1 MDSKYNWDNKS
12 ILIADDDF
20 LNFELLKLILRNTNV
35 KIEHFTDGQAVVD
48 HVDKDK
54 TCDLIIMDIQ
64 MPILD
69 GIEATIKIRELGVTT
84 PIVALTA
91 LNTISEKSKY
101 EKYGFNEIVEKPVR
115 KVMFL
120 KMIERYLN

>member
-1 MDSKYNWDNKS
+1 MTKKYNWKNKN

-20 LNFELLKLILRNTNV
+20 LNFELLKLILRNTEVNI
-35 KIEHFTDGQAVVD
+35 KHFTDGQAVID
-48 HVDKDK
+48 HIKMDNA
-54 TCDLIIMDIQ
+54 CHLIIMDIQ

-69 GIEATIKIRELGVTT
+69 GIAATIKLRELGFDA

-101 EKYGFNEIVEKPVR
+101 EKYGFNEIIEKPVR
-115 KVMFL
+115 KEML
-120 KMIERYLN
+120 LEMIERYLG

>member
-1 MDSKYNWDNKS
+1 MYNWDNKS

-20 LNFELLKLILRNTNV
+20 LNFELLKLILRNTKV
-35 KIEHFTDGQAVVD
+35 SITHFTDGQAVLD
-48 HVDKDK
+48 YLNENNN
-54 TCDLIIMDIQ
+54 CDIIIMDIQ

-69 GIEATIKIRELGVTT
+69 GISATIKLRELGVTV

-115 KVMFL
+115 KEMFL
-120 KMIERYLN
+120 KMIEKYLNN

>member
-1 MDSKYNWDNKS
+1 MYNWDNKS

-20 LNFELLKLILRNTNV
+20 LNFELLKLILRNTSV
-35 KIEHFTDGQAVVD
+35 SITHFTDGQAVID
-48 HVDKDK
+48 YINDNNN
-54 TCDLIIMDIQ
+54 CDIIIMDIQ

-69 GIEATIKIRELGVTT
+69 GISATIKLRELGIKV

-115 KVMFL
+115 KEMFL
-120 KMIERYLN
+120 KMIERYLTT

>member
-1 MDSKYNWDNKS
+1 MYNWDNKS

-35 KIEHFTDGQAVVD
+35 SITHFTDGQAVID
-48 HVDKDK
+48 YINDNNN
-54 TCDLIIMDIQ
+54 CDIIIMDIQ

-69 GIEATIKIRELGVTT
+69 GISATIKLREIGITI

-115 KVMFL
+115 KEMFL
-120 KMIERYLN
+120 KMIERYLNN

>member
-1 MDSKYNWDNKS
+1 MYNWDNKS

-35 KIEHFTDGQAVVD
+35 SITHFTDGQAVID
-48 HVDKDK
+48 YINDNNN
-54 TCDLIIMDIQ
+54 CDMIIMDIQ

-69 GIEATIKIRELGVTT
+69 GISATIKLREIGITI

-115 KVMFL
+115 KDMFL
-120 KMIERYLN
+120 KMIERYLNN

>member
-1 MDSKYNWDNKS
+1 MYNWENKS

-35 KIEHFTDGQAVVD
+35 SITHFTDGQAVID
-48 HVDKDK
+48 HINGNNN
-54 TCDLIIMDIQ
+54 CDIIIMDIQ

-69 GIEATIKIRELGVTT
+69 GISATIKLREMGVKA

-115 KVMFL
+115 KEMFL
-120 KMIERYLN
+120 KMIEKYLNN

>member
-1 MDSKYNWDNKS
+1 MYNWDNKS
-12 ILIADDDF
+12 IIIADDDF
-20 LNFELLKLILRNTNV
+20 LNFELLKLILRKTN
-35 KIEHFTDGQAVVD
+35 ISITHFTDGQAVID
-48 HVDKDK
+48 YINGNNN
-54 TCDLIIMDIQ
+54 CDIIIMDIQ

-69 GIEATIKIRELGVTT
+69 GISATIKLRELGLKA

-115 KVMFL
+115 KEMFL
-120 KMIERYLN
+120 KMIERYLA